1 MWITKRLNR
10 ILKDKIVAYKVIVR
24 YDFVYYRYFMEGSN
38 DIIRVLRYN
47 LLIRPKMQLYLY
59 SGINIINGNFGLVK
73 S

>member
-1 MWITKRLNR
+1 MWITKRLNWV
-10 ILKDKIVAYKVIVR
+10 LKDKIVVYKVTVY

-38 DIIRVLRYN
+38 DIIRVLKYN